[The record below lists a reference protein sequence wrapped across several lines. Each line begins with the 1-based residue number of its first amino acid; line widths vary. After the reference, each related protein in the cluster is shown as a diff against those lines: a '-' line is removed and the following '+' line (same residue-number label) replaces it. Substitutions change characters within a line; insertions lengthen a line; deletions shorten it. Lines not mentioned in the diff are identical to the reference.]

1 MEYGS
6 VPEQV
11 YNCIMRCDVN
21 IRNEQFSNIVLDGGP
36 MMIPGMTQRMQKEI
50 TKVINSAK
58 EFSSNNNNA
67 YIPDRICVS
76 SPTNEHMIWSGGCV
90 LANTNYFQNQLI
102 TLEEYNEIGPNI
114 AYIKCF

>member
-6 VPEQV
+6 VSEQV

-21 IRNEQFSNIVLDGGP
+21 IRNELFSNIVLDGGP
-36 MMIPGMTQRMQKEI
+36 MMIPGMKQRMQKEI

-58 EFSSNNNNA
+58 KFHGNNA
-67 YIPDRICVS
+67 YTPDRICVS
-76 SPTNEHMIWSGGCV
+76 SPTNEHMTWSGGCV

-114 AYIKCF
+114 ANIKCF